1 MQSWCTGSPHPE
13 TGTAELL
20 FSPEEDDGRELG
32 NVDLYQPVLE
42 VAVVASVDADAVVVW
57 AAVESVAESVALVE
71 AVALVAVVAAV
82 ADVVVVVV
90 VAAVAAVAD
99 VAVGRERRSPEQVGT
114 VFLSRRMEQ
123 WSENC

>member
-42 VAVVASVDADAVVVW
+42 VAVVASADAAVVW
-57 AAVESVAESVALVE
+57 AVVESVAESVALVE

-99 VAVGRERRSPEQVGT
+99 VAVGRERQSPEQVGT